1 MSASK
6 NVTSQASRH
15 WHAHVKALDR
25 SGLSR
30 AEYCR
35 RHDLSYHAMTYWQ
48 RKLGHGDHSLPV
60 LVQVPG
66 FSPAEG
72 KSNSARNSGITVRLD
87 DRISVELD
95 TEFSEVTLGK
105 VLSILEAR

>member
-1 MSASK
+1 MPQSK
-6 NVTSQASRH
+6 QVTIPASRH
-15 WHAHVKALDR
+15 WQAHVKALER

-48 RKLGHGDHSLPV
+48 RKLSHGDHSLPV
-60 LVQVPG
+60 LVQVPV
-66 FSPAEG
+66 FSPAG
-72 KSNSARNSGITVRLD
+72 IKSSPVGNSGITVRLD
-87 DRISVELD
+87 DRISIELA
-95 TEFSEVTLGK
+95 TEFSAVTFDK